1 MCVDYTDLNKHCPKD
16 PFGLPRNDQVVD
28 STASVLLC
36 FLDCYTYTT
45 MPFQLENAGATYQR
59 AIQLCFKNQLHR
71 NVEAYV
77 DDLVIETRNPDDFI
91 SDLEETFDS
100 LRRFWWK
107 LKPTKFVFSVPLGK
121 LNYSVLSSV
130 TKESKPTQRRLPPS
144 PT

>member
-45 MPFQLENAGATYQR
+45 MPFQLENTGATYQHT
-59 AIQLCFKNQLHR
+59 IQLCFKNQLHR

-100 LRRFWWK
+100 LRRFQWK
-107 LKPTKFVFSVPLGK
+107 LNPTKFVFSVPLGK
-121 LNYSVLSSV
+121 LNYSVLSPV